1 MKVNSEKRAVA
12 CKQEVQISSAD
23 VAKSFASNVL
33 STGKSKI
40 PTLIPRVD
48 NPYDYSN
55 RQKWFI
61 TTIVTIAAAAAPMGA
76 AMFYPAL
83 PNISKDFEVSKTT
96 TNLSVALYMLSM
108 GIFPL
113 WWSSVSEK
121 SGRRVVYLISFFFNV
136 AFTLACAFS
145 TNMGMLIGFRVLAG
159 GAASSMQSVGAGTVA
174 DIWESSQRG
183 RAMGIYYLGPLL
195 GPLIAP
201 IIGGILAQRFG
212 WRSDLWFLT
221 AFGAVVFMLVIFALL
236 ETLIKQNSQIS
247 PPTSTDSPQGLPA
260 VSSKST
266 KTFSRSAAQWFQRGF
281 VDPLRVVLYLQ
292 FPAVLIVVYYA
303 AITFGSLYVLNI
315 SVQSAFA
322 DAPYNFSALII
333 GLLYVPSSLGYVAAS
348 LLGGPWVDRI
358 MIREAIKAGRRDASG
373 HLIYLPEDRMQENA
387 WISAVVYPGSLIWYG
402 WTVQYKLHWIIPSI
416 ATFFYGAGSML
427 VFSATTTMLTEFM
440 PRKASS
446 GVALNNLVRNIFS
459 CVGAIVGQPLI
470 SKTGHGWLMTLVGLV
485 ACTSGLACLWMLG
498 NNADKWRAH
507 MDKKLS
513 NGSLE

>member
-1 MKVNSEKRAVA
+1 
-12 CKQEVQISSAD
+12 
-23 VAKSFASNVL
+23 
-33 STGKSKI
+33 
-40 PTLIPRVD
+40 
-48 NPYDYSN
+48 
-55 RQKWFI
+55 
-61 TTIVTIAAAAAPMGA
+61 
-76 AMFYPAL
+76 
-83 PNISKDFEVSKTT
+83 
-96 TNLSVALYMLSM
+96 MLSM

-113 WWSSVSEK
+113 WWSYISER
-121 SGRRVVYLISFFFNV
+121 SGRRVVYLISFVLNV
-136 AFTLACAFS
+136 AFTLACGFS
-145 TNMGMLIGFRVLAG
+145 TSMGMLIGFRVLAG

-195 GPLIAP
+195 GPLVSP

-221 AFGAVVFMLVIFALL
+221 AFGAVVFMFILFALP
-236 ETLIKQNSQIS
+236 ETLVSHNRENSPTKS
-247 PPTSTDSPQGLPA
+247 PSPTSLSAGQRNP
-260 VSSKST
+260 SKKAS
-266 KTFSRSAAQWFQRGF
+266 KKVAQWFQHGLT
-281 VDPLRVVLYLQ
+281 DPLRVVLYLQ

-322 DAPYNFSALII
+322 DEPYNFSPLII

-358 MIREAIKAGRRDASG
+358 MIRKAMQAGRRDANG

-402 WTVQYKLHWIIPSI
+402 WTVQYQLHWVIPSI

-440 PRKASS
+440 PQKASS

-470 SKTGHGWLMTLVGLV
+470 SKIGHGWLMTLIGLV
-485 ACTSGLACLWMLG
+485 ACTSGLACLWMLRS
-498 NNADKWRAH
+498 NAEKWRAH

-513 NGSLE
+513 NSYL